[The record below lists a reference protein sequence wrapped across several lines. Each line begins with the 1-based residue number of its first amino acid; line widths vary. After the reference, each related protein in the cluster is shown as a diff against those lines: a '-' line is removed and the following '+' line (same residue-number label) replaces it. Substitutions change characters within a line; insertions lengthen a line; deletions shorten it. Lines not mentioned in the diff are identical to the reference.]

1 MALGATIYG
10 FEIAIS
16 DVDRSVYETLEL
28 KVAQHPSETMDRLMV
43 RTLAY
48 CLAYE
53 ERIAFSK
60 GGIASVD
67 EAPIAVTDRTGML
80 LHWIDIGAPSAERL
94 HKASKAARVS
104 IFTHELPLLLR
115 QTEGK
120 TIHKAEAIEVWP
132 LDPGFIGKIADTVA
146 RRSKLEV
153 TRNDGTLYVTV
164 EGNMFETSLASRPLQ
179 TAD

>member
-1 MALGATIYG
+1 MALGATIYQ
-10 FEIAIS
+10 FEIAVS
-16 DVDRSVYETLEL
+16 DVDRSVYETIEL
-28 KVAQHPSETMDRLMV
+28 RVAQHPSETMDRLVV

-53 ERIAFSK
+53 EGIAFSK

-67 EAPIAVTDRTGML
+67 EAPIAVHDPTGLL

-104 IFTHELPLLLR
+104 IFTHEVALLLR

-132 LDPGFIGKIADTVA
+132 LDAGFIGKLADKVA

-153 TRNDGTLYVTV
+153 TRNDGTLYVTL
-164 EGNMFETSLASRPLQ
+164 EGEMFETAIASRPL
-179 TAD
+179 AG